1 MTVQQQRR
9 EEKRRD
15 QLESIERQVKAGT
28 LVVRRMTADERKK
41 FPAKPRVKR
50 GRKPFNPVFRPAG

>member
-15 QLESIERQVKAGT
+15 QLESIHRQVKAGT
-28 LVVRRMTADERKK
+28 LVVRADDPAQRKSSRRSR
-41 FPAKPRVKR
+41 AREE
-50 GRKPFNPVFRPAG
+50 G